1 MEAKWDHLLE
11 RGEGGAR
18 IQPYDPQIY
27 GTLEH
32 ALRGEGRDSQ
42 ADDVY
47 RFGREVEDAGLPL
60 SSRVRYF
67 VWGELLGYG
76 TGYRAWVISLVVV
89 LLGGIYFRFA
99 SKEGKL
105 NLGKAMDR
113 SLLEIFEDCSMRR
126 SAGAQSVFVEDPTRR
141 RLCPERFRPPP
152 CSGGFTRRLSFSVP
166 RGAPPSLRKRT
177 TRARPY
183 GAIDLCSRLWVWLWL
198 SFGVDFPG
206 AHDRWELVRS
216 IESREKTGPFS
227 WRAPSRAR
235 TNFIDWLQVE
245 PAPAKMTIERIRMKV
260 GKSRSLGSLGMA
272 IG

>member
-1 MEAKWDHLLE
+1 MTFDYSQFRKDAHFESPVFRGKLGLRGVQFKSVLFASNGRVLDQEQFSGPIDLKGAAYDSMEAKWDHLLE

-152 CSGGFTRRLSFSVP
+152 CSGGFI
-166 RGAPPSLRKRT
+166 PPSFFFCS
-177 TRARPY
+177 TRCATFAPQ
-183 GAIDLCSRLWVWLWL
+183 ANNKSE
-198 SFGVDFPG
+198 
-206 AHDRWELVRS
+206 AVR
-216 IESREKTGPFS
+216 R
-227 WRAPSRAR
+227 
-235 TNFIDWLQVE
+235 D
-245 PAPAKMTIERIRMKV
+245 
-260 GKSRSLGSLGMA
+260 
-272 IG
+272 